1 MRQDRVVNRSI
12 APLPH
17 AFAAPAQAQTDVVS
31 HDGGTRL
38 GESGR
43 KANEGTAGGSKP
55 TDAPFPIPHQRARGS
70 VSASFR
76 QVDGASRIARLHQ
89 SGCLKLRF
97 PRLPDRAAQSIL
109 INSSGGLTGG
119 DRVDQAFAVAT
130 GAALTITTQA
140 CERVYRSCG
149 GHAGVTTR
157 LTIDAGASCAYL
169 PQETILFDGGAV
181 CRTLDVDAAADASV
195 LLCESVILGRTA
207 MGETVGSGLFRDR
220 WRVRIGGR
228 LAFADDLRLDGAIAE
243 ASRQPA
249 SLAGHRAF
257 ASILYAAPDAEML
270 RDIVR
275 ERLGE
280 TGGASLVGGV
290 LIVRMLAPTG
300 LSLRQRLIPAL
311 AALAK
316 RPLPL
321 VWSL

>member
-1 MRQDRVVNRSI
+1 MTRST

-17 AFAAPAQAQTDVVS
+17 AFKAPAQARTNIVS
-31 HDGGTRL
+31 QDGGTRSA
-38 GESGR
+38 EARR
-43 KANEGTAGGSKP
+43 KADEGTADGSKP
-55 TDAPFPIPHQRARGS
+55 TEAPFPVPVPHQRARGS

-76 QVDGASRIARLHQ
+76 QVDGVSRIARLHQ

-97 PRLPDRAAQSIL
+97 PRLPDRAAQAIL

-119 DRVDQAFAVAT
+119 DRVDQAFAVAPRAT
-130 GAALTITTQA
+130 LTITTQA
-140 CERVYRSCG
+140 CERVYRSSG
-149 GHAGVTTR
+149 GHAGVSTR
-157 LTIDAGASCAYL
+157 LAIAEGASCAYL
-169 PQETILFDGGAV
+169 PQETILFNGGAV
-181 CRTLDVDAAADASV
+181 SRTLDVDAATNASV

-207 MGETVGSGLFRDR
+207 MGETVESGLFRDR

-228 LAFADDLRLDGAIAE
+228 LAFADDLCVGGAIAE
-243 ASRQPA
+243 ATRQPA

-257 ASILYAAPDAEML
+257 ASVLYVAPDGEARRDRL
-270 RDIVR
+270 RDLI
-275 ERLGE
+275 GE

-300 LSLRQRLIPAL
+300 MNLRKRLIPVL